1 MVGITGKEMEE
12 SSSQDGGGSGE
23 VSGDEAKLARDE
35 ARTEQLNG
43 TNQC

>member
-12 SSSQDGGGSGE
+12 SSSPDGGGGGE
-23 VSGDEAKLARDE
+23 VSGDEAKLARAE